1 MSRPTIDDVARLA
14 GVSIATVSRC
24 LHTPD
29 IVAAK
34 TRERVLG
41 AVRETG
47 YNLNAA
53 AQSLRS
59 RRANTVLVVV
69 PDIGNTF
76 FSEILGGIEREAS
89 AAGLTMLIGN
99 SGRSKTREEVYVRYL
114 LNGRADGALLLAE
127 PKARWSDIP
136 VRAEQRAVPIVTI
149 SEVGSDF
156 GPLTVSIDNVA
167 AAEATVQHLIS
178 LGHRRI
184 GHVCGPENNILTA
197 QRLQGYRRALDKAG
211 LRHRPE
217 FELPGSFGL
226 DSGRAAFARFIK
238 LADRPSA
245 LFFAND
251 EMAMGFLSTA
261 SAAGIQVPRDL
272 SIIGFDDIHFAQTC
286 IPALTTIRQPRSEM
300 GAAGMRLLL
309 SVLAGEAP
317 VPVRLPFE
325 LVVRGSTAPP

>member
-1 MSRPTIDDVARLA
+1 MGRPTIEDVARLA

-24 LHTPD
+24 LHMPD

-34 TRERVLG
+34 TRERVLT

-59 RRANTVLVVV
+59 RRSNTVLVVV

-99 SGRSKTREEVYVRYL
+99 TGRSQSREEAYVRYL

-127 PKARWSDIP
+127 PKARWSEIP
-136 VRAEQRAVPIVTI
+136 ARADQRVAPIVTI
-149 SEVGSDF
+149 SEVGSDY
-156 GPLTVSIDNVA
+156 GPLTVSIDNTA
-167 AAEATVQHLIS
+167 AAETAVRHLIA
-178 LGHRRI
+178 LGHRSI
-184 GHVCGPENNILTA
+184 GHVCGPESNILTA
-197 QRLQGYRRALDKAG
+197 QRLQGYRRALTEAG
-211 LRHRPE
+211 LPHRPE
-217 FELPGSFGL
+217 FEFPGSFGL
-226 DSGRAAFARFIK
+226 ESGRAAFERFVA
-238 LADRPSA
+238 LSEQPTA

-251 EMAMGFLSTA
+251 EMAMGFLSSA
-261 SAAGIQVPRDL
+261 SVAGIRVPRDL
-272 SIIGFDDIHFAQTC
+272 SIVGFDDIHFAQSC
-286 IPALTTIRQPRSEM
+286 IPALTTIHQPRSEM
-300 GAAGMRLLL
+300 GAAGIRLLL

-317 VPVRLPFE
+317 APIRLPFE
-325 LVVRGSTAPP
+325 LLVRGSSAAP